1 LTKTQ
6 EARKRDFQGGEAA
19 SRDTLFLVQLDVG
32 RIHSWLLAALLK
44 VLLQPAAERASALNR
59 SSQVERSARMTTTA
73 QATDWVKGY
82 VQAWTTNTE
91 TDVSAIFTDD
101 AVYYERPTAEP
112 WRGREEIVREWLA
125 RKDYQVDWTFD
136 WSVLLVS
143 DTAAVI
149 EGTAVYGKGAAAQ
162 TFCNLWVVELDADG
176 RCSSFREWL
185 DIPG

>member
-1 LTKTQ
+1 
-6 EARKRDFQGGEAA
+6 
-19 SRDTLFLVQLDVG
+19 
-32 RIHSWLLAALLK
+32 
-44 VLLQPAAERASALNR
+44 
-59 SSQVERSARMTTTA
+59 MTTTA

-101 AVYYERPTAEP
+101 AIYYARPTAEP

-149 EGTAVYGKGAAAQ
+149 EGAAVYGKGAAAQ

-185 DIPG
+185 DIPD